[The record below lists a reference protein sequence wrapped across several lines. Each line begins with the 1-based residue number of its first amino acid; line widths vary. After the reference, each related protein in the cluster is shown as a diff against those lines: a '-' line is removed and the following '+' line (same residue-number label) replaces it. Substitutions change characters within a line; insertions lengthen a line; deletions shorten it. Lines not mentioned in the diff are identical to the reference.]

1 MIKWLFK
8 YGAAIFLFNTILL
21 SIQATQALGNIIF
34 LVAMALF
41 ALLLF
46 INPKQIKYI
55 LFHKAFTFFLII
67 NVLNLLYFLLFHG
80 VFEIEALKYILAR
93 GVQFSVISF
102 SIYFHYDY
110 YTSKFLDHFVYL
122 IFAIVLFSVVLNPY
136 IFSGRYS
143 GIIWNPNMFSSLV
156 VIAFAILFLKNK
168 VKSNFDYVML
178 FSFFL
183 MALVSGSRGSIVAI
197 ILVYL
202 LKYGFSFRNLLY
214 GVIAFAFA
222 FTISSINLDTSLNR
236 FVEQSMFNDR
246 ILQYEYA
253 ILSIKH
259 KLFIGYG
266 LDKYAYINKSLVPIF
281 LKGKIIGAHNGYLA
295 ILTQYG
301 IIFGGL
307 MLYIIFQQSYKL
319 ISFFRNSL
327 DYERVYVFI
336 IIYTLIASLYE
347 TLITGVNEF
356 QTILFW
362 FALAFLSYSKFKQ
375 ENAN

>member
-8 YGAAIFLFNTILL
+8 YGAVIFLFNTLL
-21 SIQATQALGNIIF
+21 FSIESVRPLGNIIF
-34 LVAMALF
+34 LGAMALF

-55 LFHKAFTFFLII
+55 IFHKAFTFFLII
-67 NVLNLLYFLLFHG
+67 NVLNLLYFILFHG
-80 VFEIEALKYILAR
+80 VFEIEAIKYMLAR
-93 GVQFSVISF
+93 GVQFSVICF

-110 YTSKFLDHFVYL
+110 YSSKFLDHFVYL

-266 LDKYAYINKSLVPIF
+266 LDKYAYINRSLVPVF

-362 FALAFLSYSKFKQ
+362 FALAFLSYSKFNQ

>member
-1 MIKWLFK
+1 
-8 YGAAIFLFNTILL
+8 
-21 SIQATQALGNIIF
+21 
-34 LVAMALF
+34 
-41 ALLLF
+41 
-46 INPKQIKYI
+46 
-55 LFHKAFTFFLII
+55 
-67 NVLNLLYFLLFHG
+67 
-80 VFEIEALKYILAR
+80 
-93 GVQFSVISF
+93 
-102 SIYFHYDY
+102 
-110 YTSKFLDHFVYL
+110 
-122 IFAIVLFSVVLNPY
+122 
-136 IFSGRYS
+136 
-143 GIIWNPNMFSSLV
+143 MFSSLV

-168 VKSNFDYVML
+168 VKSDFDYVML

-266 LDKYAYINKSLVPIF
+266 LDKYAYINRSLVPVF

-319 ISFFRNSL
+319 IAFFRNSL

-347 TLITGVNEF
+347 TLLTGINEF

-362 FALAFLSYSKFKQ
+362 FALAFLSYSKFNQ

>member
-1 MIKWLFK
+1 MIKWFFK
-8 YGAAIFLFNTILL
+8 YGTVIFLFNTLLL
-21 SIQATQALGNIIF
+21 SIESVRSLGNIIF
-34 LVAMALF
+34 LGAMVLF
-41 ALLLF
+41 ALLFL
-46 INPKQIKYI
+46 INPKQIKDI
-55 LFHKAFTFFLII
+55 IFHKAFVFFLII
-67 NVLNLLYFLLFHG
+67 NVLNLVYFILFHD
-80 VFEIEALKYILAR
+80 VFEIEAIKYMLAR
-93 GVQFSVISF
+93 GVQFSVICF
-102 SIYFHYDY
+102 SIYFHYEY
-110 YTSKFLDHFVYL
+110 YKLKFMDHLVFLV
-122 IFAIVLFSVVLNPY
+122 FAIVLLSFVLNPF

-143 GIIWNPNMFSSLV
+143 GIIWNPNMFSSFV
-156 VIAFAILFLKNK
+156 VIAFSILFLKNK
-168 VKSNFDYVML
+168 AKSSFDYVML

-183 MALVSGSRGSIVAI
+183 MALASGSRGSLVAI
-197 ILVYL
+197 IIVFL
-202 LKYGFSFRNLLY
+202 LKYGFSFRNIFYALL
-214 GVIAFAFA
+214 A
-222 FTISSINLDTSLNR
+222 FTLTFAISSINLDTSLNR

-246 ILQYEYA
+246 LLQYEYA

-266 LDKYAYINKSLVPIF
+266 LDKYAYINKSLVPIS
-281 LKGKIIGAHNGYLA
+281 LQGKIIGAHNGYLA

-301 IIFGGL
+301 IMFGGL
-307 MLYIIFQQSYKL
+307 ILYIIFNQSYKL

-362 FALAFLSYSKFKQ
+362 FALAFLSYSKFNQ

>member
-21 SIQATQALGNIIF
+21 SIVFTYQLGDIIF
-34 LVAMALF
+34 LGCMALF
-41 ALLLF
+41 ALLLV
-46 INPKQIKYI
+46 INPKQIRHI

-67 NVLNLLYFLLFHG
+67 NVLNLSYFILFHS
-80 VFEIEALKYILAR
+80 VFEIPALKYILAR

-110 YTSKFLDHFVYL
+110 YKSKFLDHLVYL
-122 IFAIVLFSVVLNPY
+122 IFAIVLISFVSNPY

-143 GIIWNPNMFSSLV
+143 GIIWNPNMFSSLS
-156 VIAFAILFLKNK
+156 VIAFAILFLQNK
-168 VKSNFDYVML
+168 IKSNFDYFML
-178 FSFFL
+178 FSFLL
-183 MALVSGSRGSIVAI
+183 MAIVSGSRGSLVALF
-197 ILVYL
+197 LVYL

-222 FTISSINLDTSLNR
+222 IAISVINLDTSLNR
-236 FVEQSMFNDR
+236 LAEQSMFGDR
-246 ILQYEYA
+246 MLQYKYA
-253 ILSIKH
+253 IVSIKH

-281 LKGKIIGAHNGYLA
+281 LKGKVMGAHNGYLA
-295 ILTQYG
+295 LLTQYG
-301 IIFGGL
+301 IIFGSL
-307 MLYIIFQQSYKL
+307 MLYIISQQSYKL
-319 ISFFRNSL
+319 LSFFRNSL
-327 DYERVYVFI
+327 EYERVYVFI

-347 TLITGVNEF
+347 TLITGINEF

-362 FALAFLSYSKFKQ
+362 FALAFLSYSRFRKA
-375 ENAN
+375 NAI

>member
-1 MIKWLFK
+1 M
-8 YGAAIFLFNTILL
+8 
-21 SIQATQALGNIIF
+21 S
-34 LVAMALF
+34 LF

-55 LFHKAFTFFLII
+55 IFHKAFAFFLII
-67 NVLNLLYFLLFHG
+67 NVLNLLYFILFHG
-80 VFEIEALKYILAR
+80 VFEIEAVKYIMAR
-93 GVQFSVISF
+93 GVLFSVISC

-110 YTSKFLDHFVYL
+110 YKSKFLDNFVYL
-122 IFAIVLFSVVLNPY
+122 IFAIVLLSVVLNPY

-143 GIIWNPNMFSSLV
+143 GIIWNPNMFSSLA
-156 VIAFAILFLKNK
+156 VIAFAILFLENK

-178 FSFFL
+178 FSFLL

-202 LKYGFSFRNLLY
+202 LKYGFSFRNILY
-214 GVIAFAFA
+214 GVIAFAFTLA
-222 FTISSINLDTSLNR
+222 ISSINLDTSLNR

-246 ILQYEYA
+246 LLQYEYA

-307 MLYIIFQQSYKL
+307 ILYIIFRQSYKL
-319 ISFFRNSL
+319 ISFFWNSL

-347 TLITGVNEF
+347 TLLTGINEF
-356 QTILFW
+356 QTMLFW
-362 FALAFLSYSKFKQ
+362 FALAFLSYSKFNQ

>member
-1 MIKWLFK
+1 M
-8 YGAAIFLFNTILL
+8 
-21 SIQATQALGNIIF
+21 S
-34 LVAMALF
+34 LF

-55 LFHKAFTFFLII
+55 IFHQAFAFFLII
-67 NVLNLLYFLLFHG
+67 NALNLLYFILFHG
-80 VFEIEALKYILAR
+80 VFEIEAVKYIMAR
-93 GVQFSVISF
+93 GVLFSVISF

-110 YTSKFLDHFVYL
+110 YKSKFLDHLVSL
-122 IFAIVLFSVVLNPY
+122 IFAIVLLSFVLNPF

-156 VIAFAILFLKNK
+156 VIAFSILFLKNK
-168 VKSNFDYVML
+168 AKSNFDYVML
-178 FSFFL
+178 SSFLL
-183 MALVSGSRGSIVAI
+183 MALASGSRGSLVAV

-214 GVIAFAFA
+214 GVIFFL
-222 FTISSINLDTSLNR
+222 FTIAISSINLDTSLNR
-236 FVEQSMFNDR
+236 FIEQSMFNDR

-259 KLFIGYG
+259 KLFFGYG
-266 LDKYAYINKSLVPIF
+266 LDKYAYIDKSLVPIF

-307 MLYIIFQQSYKL
+307 ILYIIFRQSYKL

-362 FALAFLSYSKFKQ
+362 FALAFLSYSKFNQ

>member
-8 YGAAIFLFNTILL
+8 YGAVIFLFNTLL
-21 SIQATQALGNIIF
+21 FSIEPVRPLGNIIF
-34 LVAMALF
+34 LGAMSIF

-55 LFHKAFTFFLII
+55 IFHKAFTFFLII
-67 NVLNLLYFLLFHG
+67 NALNLLYFILFHG
-80 VFEIEALKYILAR
+80 VFETEALEYMLAR
-93 GVQFSVISF
+93 SVLFSVISF

-110 YTSKFLDHFVYL
+110 YKSKFLDHFVYL
-122 IFAIVLFSVVLNPY
+122 TFAIVLISFVSNPY
-136 IFSGRYS
+136 IFAGRYS
-143 GIIWNPNMFSSLV
+143 GIIWNPNMFSTLV

-168 VKSNFDYVML
+168 IKSNLDYVML
-178 FSFFL
+178 FSFLL
-183 MALVSGSRGSIVAI
+183 MALVSGSRAVLAAVM
-197 ILVYL
+197 LTYL
-202 LKYGFSFRNLLY
+202 LKYGFSVRNILY
-214 GVIAFAFA
+214 GALAIVFTFA
-222 FTISSINLDTSLNR
+222 ISLINLDTSLNR

-246 ILQYEYA
+246 VLQYEYA

-266 LDKYAYINKSLVPIF
+266 LDKYAYINRSLVPSF
-281 LKGKIIGAHNGYLA
+281 LKSEIIGAHNGYLA

-307 MLYIIFQQSYKL
+307 MLYIILQQSYKV

-327 DYERVYVFI
+327 EYERVYLFI

-347 TLITGVNEF
+347 TLLTGINEF
-356 QTILFW
+356 QTMLFW
-362 FALAFLSYSKFKQ
+362 FALAFLSYSKFNQ

>member
-21 SIQATQALGNIIF
+21 SIVSTYRLGDIIF
-34 LVAMALF
+34 LGCMALF
-41 ALLLF
+41 ALLLV
-46 INPKQIKYI
+46 INPKQIRHI

-67 NVLNLLYFLLFHG
+67 NVLNLSYFILFHG
-80 VFEIEALKYILAR
+80 VFEIPALKYILAR

-110 YTSKFLDHFVYL
+110 YKSKFLDHLVYL
-122 IFAIVLFSVVLNPY
+122 IFAIVLISFVSNPY

-143 GIIWNPNMFSSLV
+143 GIIWNPNMFSSLS
-156 VIAFAILFLKNK
+156 VIAFAILFLQNK
-168 VKSNFDYVML
+168 IKSNFDYFML
-178 FSFFL
+178 FLFLL
-183 MALVSGSRGSIVAI
+183 MAIVSGSRGSLVAI
-197 ILVYL
+197 FLVYL

-222 FTISSINLDTSLNR
+222 IAISVINLDTSLNR
-236 FVEQSMFNDR
+236 LAEQSMFGDR
-246 ILQYEYA
+246 MLQYKYA

-281 LKGKIIGAHNGYLA
+281 LKGKVMGAHNGYLA
-295 ILTQYG
+295 LLTQYG
-301 IIFGGL
+301 IIFGSL
-307 MLYIIFQQSYKL
+307 MLYIISQQSYKL
-319 ISFFRNSL
+319 LSFFRNSL
-327 DYERVYVFI
+327 EYERVYVFI

-347 TLITGVNEF
+347 TLITGINEF

-362 FALAFLSYSKFKQ
+362 FALAFLSYSKFNQ

>member
-1 MIKWLFK
+1 M
-8 YGAAIFLFNTILL
+8 
-21 SIQATQALGNIIF
+21 
-34 LVAMALF
+34 
-41 ALLLF
+41 
-46 INPKQIKYI
+46 KYI
-55 LFHKAFTFFLII
+55 LFHKAFAFFIII
-67 NVLNLLYFLLFHG
+67 NVLNLLYFILFHG
-80 VFEIEALKYILAR
+80 VFEIEALKYMLAR

-110 YTSKFLDHFVYL
+110 YKSKFLDHFVYL
-122 IFAIVLFSVVLNPY
+122 IFAIVLVSIVLNPY
-136 IFSGRYS
+136 IFLGRYS

-168 VKSNFDYVML
+168 IKSNFDYVML

-197 ILVYL
+197 ILVSL

-214 GVIAFAFA
+214 GVIFFVFALA
-222 FTISSINLDTSLNR
+222 ISSINLDTSLNR

-246 ILQYEYA
+246 LLQYEYA

-266 LDKYAYINKSLVPIF
+266 LDKYAYINESLVPIF
-281 LKGKIIGAHNGYLA
+281 LKGKVIGAHNGYLA
-295 ILTQYG
+295 ILAQYG

-307 MLYIIFQQSYKL
+307 ILYIIFQQSYKMF
-319 ISFFRNSL
+319 SSFRNSPG
-327 DYERVYVFI
+327 DERVYLFI
-336 IIYTLIASLYE
+336 ILYTLIASLYE
-347 TLITGVNEF
+347 ALLTGINEF
-356 QTILFW
+356 QTMLFW
-362 FALAFLSYSKFKQ
+362 FALAFLSYSKFNH

>member
-8 YGAAIFLFNTILL
+8 YGAVIFLFNTLL
-21 SIQATQALGNIIF
+21 FSIEPVRPLGNIIF
-34 LVAMALF
+34 LGAMSLF

-55 LFHKAFTFFLII
+55 IFHKAFTFFLII
-67 NVLNLLYFLLFHG
+67 NVLNLLYFILFHS
-80 VFEIEALKYILAR
+80 VFEISALKYILAR

-110 YTSKFLDHFVYL
+110 YKSKFLDHLVYL
-122 IFAIVLFSVVLNPY
+122 IFAIVLISFVSNPY

-143 GIIWNPNMFSSLV
+143 GIIWNPNMFSSLSI
-156 VIAFAILFLKNK
+156 IAFAILFLKNK
-168 VKSNFDYVML
+168 IKSNFDYFML
-178 FSFFL
+178 FSFLL
-183 MALVSGSRGSIVAI
+183 MALASGSRAVLVAVM
-197 ILVYL
+197 LTYL
-202 LKYGFSFRNLLY
+202 LKYGFSIRNILY
-214 GVIAFAFA
+214 GVLAVA
-222 FTISSINLDTSLNR
+222 FTFAISLINLDTSLNR
-236 FVEQSMFNDR
+236 FAEQSMFEDR
-246 ILQYEYA
+246 VLQYEYA

-281 LKGKIIGAHNGYLA
+281 LKSKIIGAHNGYLA

-307 MLYIIFQQSYKL
+307 MLYIIFQQSYKV
-319 ISFFRNSL
+319 ISFFRNSVE
-327 DYERVYVFI
+327 YERAYLFI
-336 IIYTLIASLYE
+336 LIYTLIAAIYE
-347 TLITGVNEF
+347 TLITGINEF

-362 FALAFLSYSKFKQ
+362 FALAFLSYSKFNQ

>member
-8 YGAAIFLFNTILL
+8 YGAVIFLFNTLL
-21 SIQATQALGNIIF
+21 FSIEPIRPLGNIIF
-34 LVAMALF
+34 LGAMALF

-55 LFHKAFTFFLII
+55 IFHKAFSFFLII
-67 NVLNLLYFLLFHG
+67 NALNLLYFILFHG
-80 VFEIEALKYILAR
+80 VFETEALEYMLAR
-93 GVQFSVISF
+93 GVLFSVISF

-110 YTSKFLDHFVYL
+110 YKSKFLDHFVYL
-122 IFAIVLFSVVLNPY
+122 IFAIVLLSVVLNPY

-143 GIIWNPNMFSSLV
+143 GIIWNPNMFSSLA
-156 VIAFAILFLKNK
+156 VIAFAVLFLKNK

-183 MALVSGSRGSIVAI
+183 MALVSGSRGSLVAI

-214 GVIAFAFA
+214 GVIAFAFTFA
-222 FTISSINLDTSLNR
+222 ISSINLDTSLNR

-259 KLFIGYG
+259 KLFVGYG

-307 MLYIIFQQSYKL
+307 MLYIIFQQSYKV

-327 DYERVYVFI
+327 EYERVYLFI

-347 TLITGVNEF
+347 TLITGINEF

-362 FALAFLSYSKFKQ
+362 FALAFLSYSKFNQ

>member
-8 YGAAIFLFNTILL
+8 YGAVIFLFNTLL
-21 SIQATQALGNIIF
+21 FSIESVRPLGNIIF
-34 LVAMALF
+34 LGAMALF

-55 LFHKAFTFFLII
+55 IFHKAFTFFLII
-67 NVLNLLYFLLFHG
+67 NVLNLLYFILFHG

-110 YTSKFLDHFVYL
+110 YKSKFLDHLVYL
-122 IFAIVLFSVVLNPY
+122 IFAIVLISLVFNPY
-136 IFSGRYS
+136 LFSGRYS

-156 VIAFAILFLKNK
+156 VIAFSALFLKNK
-168 VKSNFDYVML
+168 TKSNFDYVML

-266 LDKYAYINKSLVPIF
+266 LDKYAYINRSLVPVF

-362 FALAFLSYSKFKQ
+362 FALAFLSYSKFNQ

>member
-8 YGAAIFLFNTILL
+8 YGAVIFLFNTLL
-21 SIQATQALGNIIF
+21 FSIESVRPLGNIIF
-34 LVAMALF
+34 LGAMALF

-46 INPKQIKYI
+46 INPKQMKYI
-55 LFHKAFTFFLII
+55 LFHKAFAFFIII
-67 NVLNLLYFLLFHG
+67 NVLNLLYFILFHG
-80 VFEIEALKYILAR
+80 VFEIEALKYMLAR

-110 YTSKFLDHFVYL
+110 YKSKFLDHFVYL
-122 IFAIVLFSVVLNPY
+122 IFAIVLVSIVLNPY
-136 IFSGRYS
+136 IFLGRYS

-168 VKSNFDYVML
+168 IKSNFDYVML

-183 MALVSGSRGSIVAI
+183 MALVSGSRGSIAAI
-197 ILVYL
+197 IIVSL

-214 GVIAFAFA
+214 GVIFFVFALA
-222 FTISSINLDTSLNR
+222 ISSINLDTSLNR

-246 ILQYEYA
+246 LLQYEYA

-266 LDKYAYINKSLVPIF
+266 LDKYAYINESLVPIF
-281 LKGKIIGAHNGYLA
+281 LKGKVIGAHNGYLA
-295 ILTQYG
+295 ILAQYG

-307 MLYIIFQQSYKL
+307 ILYIIFQQSYKMF
-319 ISFFRNSL
+319 SSFRNSPG
-327 DYERVYVFI
+327 DERVYLFI
-336 IIYTLIASLYE
+336 ILYTLIASLYE
-347 TLITGVNEF
+347 ALLTGINEF
-356 QTILFW
+356 QTMLFW
-362 FALAFLSYSKFKQ
+362 FALAFLSYSKFNH